1 MRSYAMNDAPAA
13 LIELQAEQA
22 RKFRGR
28 FFGKIAPK
36 LPDAEIIAFEEKW
49 RAVQLAGPITK
60 GSQIGGD
67 KITRQI

>member
-1 MRSYAMNDAPAA
+1 MRAYAMNDAPAA

-22 RKFRGR
+22 KKFQGR
-28 FFGKIAPK
+28 FFGKMAPK
-36 LPDAEIIAFEEKW
+36 LPDGAMLAFEEKW